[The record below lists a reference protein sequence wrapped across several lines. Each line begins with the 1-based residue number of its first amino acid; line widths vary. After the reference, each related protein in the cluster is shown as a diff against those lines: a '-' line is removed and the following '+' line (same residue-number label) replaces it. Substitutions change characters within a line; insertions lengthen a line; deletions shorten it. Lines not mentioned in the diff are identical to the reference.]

1 MKEKMFFRMVLIAG
15 AATMLAACTSE
26 SENGPS
32 ANISYESIAATQQ
45 VPVTFGTYMGE
56 TAITRAGTAGNI
68 ADTQDLAAN
77 KGGFG
82 VFAYYTN
89 AAYNSSTAPDFMYN
103 QLVSGTND
111 PSPTWSYSPIKYWP
125 NDFATG
131 AVDVQSPAATG
142 SKLSNLSFFAY
153 APYVPVTLG
162 TGVPSSGS
170 TTVGITQLT
179 LNTATSDPKVTYV
192 IATTPDA
199 SVDLLWGV
207 SGTST
212 ASVLGGGAQ
221 SSSTGLPFLNQ
232 KKQETDGNISFL
244 FKHALARLGLT
255 VRAAKD
261 QAAVGTADTYELWED
276 GVAAHKTKIFV
287 NSVTITAPFNIS
299 GDLNLNNTSANV
311 ALWENR
317 NADSD
322 PGTPGTQPTT
332 LTVNGD
338 NINSVIKYVT
348 SPSTVLGSQPAGVLA
363 KSSTP
368 LIKNGVNFHYF
379 MLIPTDFTSTNIT
392 ITIDYTVRTLDAN
405 LTAGESIVNNVIT
418 KVISGINFE
427 NNNDYT
433 LNLALGMTS
442 VKVTATVD
450 GWGDGGSTPV
460 NLPLNVE

>member
-1 MKEKMFFRMVLIAG
+1 MSR
-15 AATMLAACTSE
+15 
-26 SENGPS
+26 
-32 ANISYESIAATQQ
+32 
-45 VPVTFGTYMGE
+45 
-56 TAITRAGTAGNI
+56 
-68 ADTQDLAAN
+68 
-77 KGGFG
+77 
-82 VFAYYTN
+82 
-89 AAYNSSTAPDFMYN
+89 
-103 QLVSGTND
+103 
-111 PSPTWSYSPIKYWP
+111 
-125 NDFATG
+125 
-131 AVDVQSPAATG
+131 
-142 SKLSNLSFFAY
+142 
-153 APYVPVTLG
+153 
-162 TGVPSSGS
+162 
-170 TTVGITQLT
+170 
-179 LNTATSDPKVTYV
+179 
-192 IATTPDA
+192 
-199 SVDLLWGV
+199 
-207 SGTST
+207 
-212 ASVLGGGAQ
+212 
-221 SSSTGLPFLNQ
+221 
-232 KKQETDGNISFL
+232 
-244 FKHALARLGLT
+244 
-255 VRAAKD
+255 
-261 QAAVGTADTYELWED
+261 
-276 GVAAHKTKIFV
+276 
-287 NSVTITAPFNIS
+287 
-299 GDLNLNNTSANV
+299 NLNILIMFQSLPSANV

-338 NINSVIKYVT
+338 NINSVLKYVT